1 MIVFVYLEEQGNQK
15 KFKIKRARR
24 ISYVSTLII
33 VLNALTYGFCDSYSL
48 YFNPKITYIHN
59 LVFTGLAFLLI
70 AVQIPFKFYLTKEF
84 LFILYD
90 ELKNRGISSKIE
102 DLRAYSSNGENQH
115 YSQLQIEKLR
125 EDLYQIVRM
134 PFLKFSNK
142 EYFVLTS
149 IAYMCT
155 VGAMVLV
162 NAFLPPVHLKSLIAI
177 HWEVLTATCA
187 FVEPI
192 IIFILPGLCYYKMS
206 IKDQLE

>member
-115 YSQLQIEKLR
+115 YSQL
-125 EDLYQIVRM
+125 
-134 PFLKFSNK
+134 
-142 EYFVLTS
+142 
-149 IAYMCT
+149 
-155 VGAMVLV
+155 
-162 NAFLPPVHLKSLIAI
+162 
-177 HWEVLTATCA
+177 
-187 FVEPI
+187 
-192 IIFILPGLCYYKMS
+192 
-206 IKDQLE
+206 